1 MVLFCLIFF
10 LMIRRPPRS
19 TRTDTLFPYTT
30 LFRSIGDRDGDGD
43 ALPRPDRRLRQ
54 DRRAEVELRV
64 AEPEA
69 EGPERGRFVEQ
80 IAAMRARLVIVEDR
94 ELTDVAR
101 DGDGQLAA
109 GIDAPEQRVGDGI
122 ALLLAGVPCF
132 EDRGGP
138 CRSEEHTSE
147 LLALMRITYAIIC

>member
-1 MVLFCLIFF
+1 
-10 LMIRRPPRS
+10 MIRRPPRS

-30 LFRSIGDRDGDGD
+30 LFRS
-43 ALPRPDRRLRQ
+43 DRRLRQ

-101 DGDGQLAA
+101 EGDGQLAA

-122 ALLLAGVPCF
+122 ALLHAGVPCF
-132 EDRGGP
+132 EDAVGPAGTARTNRQGRVGGN
-138 CRSEEHTSE
+138 EG
-147 LLALMRITYAIIC
+147 